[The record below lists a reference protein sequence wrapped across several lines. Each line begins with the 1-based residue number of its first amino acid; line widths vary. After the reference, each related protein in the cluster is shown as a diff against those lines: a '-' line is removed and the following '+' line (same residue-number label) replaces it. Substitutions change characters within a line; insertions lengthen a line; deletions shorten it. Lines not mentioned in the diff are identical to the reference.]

1 MPIPF
6 DDCPE
11 IPCDYI
17 DYLYPTSAKDRSPRH
32 INFWFYL
39 FWYFGIFNALALF
52 LIAKVFSIYA
62 LNVN

>member
-6 DDCPE
+6 DDCSE

-17 DYLYPTSAKDRSPRH
+17 DYLYPTSAKNGSPRH

-39 FWYFGIFNALALF
+39 FWYFGTFNALALF
-52 LIAKVFSIYA
+52 LITKVFSIYA